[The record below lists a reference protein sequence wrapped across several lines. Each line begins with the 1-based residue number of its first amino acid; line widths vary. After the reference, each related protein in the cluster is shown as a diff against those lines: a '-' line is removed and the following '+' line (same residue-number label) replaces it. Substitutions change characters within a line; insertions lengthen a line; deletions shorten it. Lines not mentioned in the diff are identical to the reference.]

1 MSEPLVWFSREALT
15 MGDVVVTVV
24 PDEVEA
30 DMVCGMLAANGIRGW
45 YQKTNAGAAIW
56 TGTMA
61 TIGPIQVL
69 VDEMDVEEARR
80 LLATTDA
87 ARPDVD
93 S

>member
-1 MSEPLVWFSREALT
+1 
-15 MGDVVVTVV
+15 MGDVVITVV

-45 YQKTNAGAAIW
+45 YQKTNAAAAIW

-61 TIGPIQVL
+61 TIGPIHVL

-87 ARPDVD
+87 THPGDVD
-93 S
+93 R

>member
-1 MSEPLVWFSREALT
+1 

-56 TGTMA
+56 AGTMA
-61 TIGPIQVL
+61 TIGPVQVL
-69 VDEMDVEEARR
+69 VDETDVEDARR

-87 ARPDVD
+87 ALPDDVN

>member
-1 MSEPLVWFSREALT
+1 

-45 YQKTNAGAAIW
+45 YQKANAGAAIW

-61 TIGPIQVL
+61 TIGPVQVL
-69 VDEMDVEEARR
+69 VDETDVEDARR

-87 ARPDVD
+87 ALPDDVN

>member
-1 MSEPLVWFSREALT
+1 
-15 MGDVVVTVV
+15 MGDVVITVV

-61 TIGPIQVL
+61 TIGPVQVL
-69 VDEMDVEEARR
+69 VDESYVEEARR
-80 LLATTDA
+80 LLATTDLA
-87 ARPDVD
+87 PPEDVD
-93 S
+93 G

>member
-1 MSEPLVWFSREALT
+1 MAH
-15 MGDVVVTVV
+15 VVIAVV
-24 PDEVEA
+24 RDEMEA

-45 YQKTNAGAAIW
+45 YQKTNVGAAIW

-69 VDEMDVEEARR
+69 VNDRDGEEARR

-87 ARPDVD
+87 VPPDDVTGND
-93 S
+93 

>member
-1 MSEPLVWFSREALT
+1 
-15 MGDVVVTVV
+15 MGDVVITVV

-61 TIGPIQVL
+61 TIGPVQVL
-69 VDEMDVEEARR
+69 VDETDVEDARR

-87 ARPDVD
+87 ALPDDVN